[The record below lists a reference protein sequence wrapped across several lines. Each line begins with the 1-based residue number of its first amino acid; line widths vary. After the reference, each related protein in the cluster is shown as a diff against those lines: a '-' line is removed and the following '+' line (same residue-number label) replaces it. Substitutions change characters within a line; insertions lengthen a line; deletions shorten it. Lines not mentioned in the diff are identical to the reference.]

1 MNLQDDANKRQS
13 IHMNSVPRG
22 SWASSIFDLKSSQ
35 GDQLLPHL
43 FDQVS
48 YEQIDEENKKS
59 RQENREDTLFS
70 LYPGEEE
77 VRFWIRIILHK
88 NLVLTKQSGPVNFFQ
103 NICVPVTNFKKI

>member
-1 MNLQDDANKRQS
+1 
-13 IHMNSVPRG
+13 MNSVPRG

-48 YEQIDEENKKS
+48 YEQIDTDNRKY

-70 LYPGEEE
+70 LFPGEDE
-77 VRFWIRIILHK
+77 VCHSLQIRERYGKTI
-88 NLVLTKQSGPVNFFQ
+88 
-103 NICVPVTNFKKI
+103 TNEWFN